1 MASLVPIKFSVITAK
16 YYRLTGKLVL
26 HAKGTIPGFFL
37 TPCFEQ
43 KLWIG
48 ALKFAVKAY
57 SGGLTKLPH
66 EKEVEFD
73 REFPIHLPIPD
84 FNNKSVLIKTAF
96 GTSEIPIQYLDLENS
111 TSDIVVPL
119 LAIADDTDALASNP
133 DKKPGYNTTIRPHK
147 DEYLTDKGTLDI
159 KAEVPKQPNSWVNI
173 DFNPEFIK
181 LVSASYE
188 KGSIKWTIAW
198 EKVPDL
204 AHDPQRVSVITT
216 VEPEVKIQI
225 WPPIPDSKDIQPY
238 LIHRMFMGGDQ
249 KE

>member
-1 MASLVPIKFSVITAK
+1 MASPVPIKFSEITAT
-16 YYRLTGKLVL
+16 YYRLTGKLML

-37 TPCFEQ
+37 TPSFEQ
-43 KLWIG
+43 ELWIG
-48 ALKFAVKAY
+48 ALKFAVIAY

-66 EKEVEFD
+66 KKEVEFD

-96 GTSEIPIQYLDLENS
+96 GTSDIPIKYVDSDNS
-111 TSDIVVPL
+111 TSDIIVPL
-119 LAIADDTDALASNP
+119 LATADDTAAPASNP

-147 DEYLTDKGTLDI
+147 DYYLTDKGTLDI
-159 KAEVPKQPNSWVNI
+159 TAEVPKQPNSWVNI

-181 LVSASYE
+181 LVAASYE
-188 KGSIKWTIAW
+188 KGFIKWTIAW

-204 AHDPQRVSVITT
+204 SHDPQRVSVITT